1 MGQLTHPVAPEP
13 RGVEE
18 QRLHALHEATSADL
32 GSGEPKRGPKEPQ
45 MDLGGGRLAVHH
57 MGAAGVHR
65 LGYWWGDSGER
76 ACAAGASIEATQ
88 TTYSASQV
96 PQYHAAKKR
105 DLIPGRRGTTL
116 IASLPATWEAGIE
129 EVASPTL

>member
-1 MGQLTHPVAPEP
+1 MGQFTHPVAPEP

-32 GSGEPKRGPKEPQ
+32 GPGEPKRGPKEPQ

-76 ACAAGASIEATQ
+76 ACAAGASIEAIQ
-88 TTYSASQV
+88 TTHSACQV
-96 PQYHAAKKR
+96 PQYRACTC
-105 DLIPGRRGTTL
+105 LQ
-116 IASLPATWEAGIE
+116 
-129 EVASPTL
+129 V

>member
-1 MGQLTHPVAPEP
+1 M
-13 RGVEE
+13 
-18 QRLHALHEATSADL
+18 HALHEATSADL

-76 ACAAGASIEATQ
+76 ACAAGASIEAIQ
-88 TTYSASQV
+88 TTHSACQVSSASDSVSIVHV
-96 PQYHAAKKR
+96 PVYKFEFLNSYFTVLVQYEISVFFGGTEFPR
-105 DLIPGRRGTTL
+105 DRLCT
-116 IASLPATWEAGIE
+116 A
-129 EVASPTL
+129 